1 MTGTGSA
8 RNTRAILWY
17 FGPLTLL
24 IYLVVPE
31 SLLDIPTTYMLKDQ
45 LHATATEVSLF
56 RLLIGIPIYLGFIFG
71 MIRDLWNPFNLR
83 DRGLLLLFAPLTAA
97 IYIVIA
103 FGHVGYTELLIGMTA
118 AFLSSRLIVAAYQGL
133 IALIGQEAL
142 MSGRLSTLWNTFFFV
157 PLVAATIAGG
167 FIAEHMTPRE
177 TFLMAAGLTLL
188 VAAFGFWKPG
198 AVFSHTYD
206 NPLARGSNLFGDIKR
221 LFKHRAI
228 YPAVLINFLWYFQPG
243 INTPMQFHLT
253 NVLHASDAIYADF
266 LGIYWANYV
275 PTFLLYGFLCTRMPL
290 RKLLWWSTLI
300 GIPQMIPLAF
310 IHSGNEALLI
320 AIPMG
325 LMSGLANAAF
335 YDLAMRSCP
344 AGLQGTFMMLIAA
357 VYALA
362 LRGGDVLGTWIYS
375 NSTNGFVNCVIA
387 SVVLFALIVPLIP
400 WIPKEVTAT
409 ADGESGPALEA
420 ALLSE
425 GAA

>member
-1 MTGTGSA
+1 MTSTGSD
-8 RNTRAILWY
+8 RKTGDILWY

-24 IYLVVPE
+24 IYLVIPE
-31 SLLDIPTTYMLKDQ
+31 ALLDIPTTYMLKDQ
-45 LHATATEVSLF
+45 LHATATEVSIF
-56 RLLIGIPIYLGFIFG
+56 RLLIGVPIYLGFVFG
-71 MIRDLWNPFNLR
+71 MIRDLWNPLKLR
-83 DRGLLLLFAPLTAA
+83 DRGFLLLFAPLTAA
-97 IYIVIA
+97 IYLVIA
-103 FGHVGYTELLIGMTA
+103 FGRVGYLELLLGMTA
-118 AFLSSRLIVAAYQGL
+118 AFLTSRLFVAAYQGL
-133 IALIGQEAL
+133 IALVGQEAL
-142 MSGRLSTLWNTFFFV
+142 MSGRLSTLWNTFYFV
-157 PLVAATIAGG
+157 PLVGATFAGG
-167 FIAEHMTPRE
+167 FITENMTPRE
-177 TFLMAAGLTLL
+177 TFVMAAALTLL
-188 VAAFGFWKPG
+188 VGAFGLWRPG

-206 NPLARGSNLFGDIKR
+206 NPLARGSDLLGDIKR

-253 NVLHASDAIYADF
+253 NVLHASDAVYADF

-275 PTFLLYGFLCTRMPL
+275 PTILLYGFLCTRVPL
-290 RKLLWWSTLI
+290 RKLLWWSALI

-310 IHSGNEALLI
+310 IHTGNEALLI
-320 AIPMG
+320 AVPMG

-375 NSTNGFVNCVIA
+375 SSENGFVNCVIA
-387 SVVLFALIVPLIP
+387 SVVLFGLIVPLIP
-400 WIPKEVTAT
+400 WIPKQVTAT
-409 ADGESGPALEA
+409 ADGEASPALNA
-420 ALLSE
+420 ALASE